1 MPSELLSLIAAK
13 EQKGEVHFL
22 KRDDLEYTG
31 YPGAEDPDAYSRVST
46 WLEGLGYEPLLLD
59 DDWWKAPKQR
69 VAAASW
75 LHCQNGSQVVRNYR
89 AGFHE
94 YPELLELLT

>member
-31 YPGAEDPDAYSRVST
+31 YPGAEDPDAYGRVST
-46 WLEGLGYEPLLLD
+46 WLE
-59 DDWWKAPKQR
+59 
-69 VAAASW
+69 VALSVPGIS
-75 LHCQNGSQVVRNYR
+75 CPGSLVSVFGSRC
-89 AGFHE
+89 
-94 YPELLELLT
+94 